1 MCIVFMFSACSCY
14 IGADARERR
23 IARKTALKLF
33 KYMQEED
40 TDNLVRLF
48 AKETKKEYDLED
60 EWEELFDS
68 LDGTVKSYGKLEVTA
83 SEVWVDKGKVS
94 YSVITVSFNDVVTDE
109 GTRYDEIF
117 FSQTVVDK
125 AEKDMIGINAL
136 EIFDE
141 DEESVAVVGG
151 YGEDY

>member
-125 AEKDMIGINAL
+125 IGRAH
-136 EIFDE
+136 
-141 DEESVAVVGG
+141 V
-151 YGEDY
+151 

>member
-1 MCIVFMFSACSCY
+1 MCIMFSACSCY